1 MTQGAS
7 AGWLPDPTGRFDHR
21 YWDGA
26 QWTEHVSRSGQA
38 AIDAFDA
45 SPPPVPPAVPAP
57 PGPPA
62 SPGPVAYPSQPS
74 QAPVYGAPVQAT
86 VAGLAIASMVLGIL
100 WIYWI
105 GSVLAII
112 FGHIALSQ
120 IKKSNGWKTGRG
132 MAIAGVTLG
141 YVGLAT
147 FIIFVIVL
155 ATASTRTSRLR
166 IDTDPSNGVCNT
178 SRFLTDPDC

>member
-1 MTQGAS
+1 M
-7 AGWLPDPTGRFDHR
+7 
-21 YWDGA
+21 
-26 QWTEHVSRSGQA
+26 
-38 AIDAFDA
+38 
-45 SPPPVPPAVPAP
+45 
-57 PGPPA
+57 
-62 SPGPVAYPSQPS
+62 
-74 QAPVYGAPVQAT
+74 
-86 VAGLAIASMVLGIL
+86 AGLAIASMVLGIL

-147 FIIFVIVL
+147 FVIFIIVL
-155 ATASTRTSRLR
+155 ATASDRATRFRFE
-166 IDTDPSNGVCNT
+166 TDPSNGVCNT
-178 SRFLTDPDC
+178 SRYLTDPDC